1 MKEPGVHLNDYEVLA
16 EMLCELTRMC
26 GIKEDYFA
34 RSFNLSPTEVRLLK
48 LFTFSETFT
57 VKELR
62 EKLKISPG
70 RITHIISSLEEKKLI
85 RRVRDVN
92 DRRSI
97 LIQLMPSATPYIENL
112 HKNYNQ
118 LHLDILKNINKDD
131 MKQIYFSLQVL
142 NKVFKNW
149 I

>member
-97 LIQLMPSATPYIENL
+97 LIQLMPSATP
-112 HKNYNQ
+112 
-118 LHLDILKNINKDD
+118 
-131 MKQIYFSLQVL
+131 
-142 NKVFKNW
+142 
-149 I
+149 